1 MHLVAYSNIYHLNLY
16 NPKYSNNIE
25 KDEEDENF
33 VHKIK
38 KGRKAGSY
46 KKAEKALVKK

>member
-16 NPKYSNNIE
+16 NPKYSKNIE

-38 KGRKAGSY
+38 KGRKTGSY

>member
-1 MHLVAYSNIYHLNLY
+1 L
-16 NPKYSNNIE
+16 K